1 MNQWTIEAALVAS
14 LPRWR
19 FGTRSVPFLSAGAGY
34 LRELHEG
41 AALVETGL
49 IYQGGGGLNI
59 LLTQRTG
66 RLKSAG
72 VRVGV
77 RAAVRTGGGILE
89 SAVRVA
95 PIADVSIFLRY

>member
-1 MNQWTIEAALVAS
+1 
-14 LPRWR
+14 
-19 FGTRSVPFLSAGAGY
+19 VPFLSAGAAY
-34 LRELHEG
+34 MRELHEG

-49 IYQGGGGLNI
+49 IFQGGGGLNI
-59 LLTQRTG
+59 LLTQRTSDR